1 MLKAEPSNT
10 KDKNEIREKTF
21 SKIVAF
27 REAMVVEEYSA
38 ANEIKENKLGKQ

>member
-21 SKIVAF
+21 SKIVALGK
-27 REAMVVEEYSA
+27 AMVAEEYSA
-38 ANEIKENKLGKQ
+38 ANEIKKKKS